1 MTESKIE
8 ISGKEVE
15 CFEIP
20 LGDVNLVF
28 AKTDEGLIGCG
39 AFDVIA
45 LEKFSY
51 AAAKVRPSGN
61 SVKDV
66 EDLLNGEIALA
77 NRFAK
82 DKGITEGMSGREAI
96 EKLI

>member
-1 MTESKIE
+1 MSESKIE
-8 ISGKEVE
+8 ISGKEIE

-28 AKTDEGLIGCG
+28 AKTDDGLIGCG